1 MEKILIVDD
10 DRDIQMVLSDLV
22 ESEGYQASVAGTGA
36 RALKSISTY
45 SPDLI
50 LLDIR
55 LPGMDGM
62 SLLEKIMKIDNSL
75 CVVML
80 TGYGDIKDA
89 VKAIKL
95 GAFDYITKPFD
106 NDGIMEIIR
115 IALSAK
121 RPSAGQNSSALSFRE
136 KEVLSWLK
144 RGKSSGDIAIILD
157 ISERT
162 VNFHVKN
169 IMMKLDAVT
178 RTQAVATAI
187 ELGLTDSE

>member
-1 MEKILIVDD
+1 MKKILIVDD
-10 DRDIQMVLSDLV
+10 DRDIQVVLSDLV
-22 ESEGYQASVAGTGA
+22 KSEGYDACVAGNGQA
-36 RALKSISTY
+36 ALKKISTH

-55 LPGMDGM
+55 LPGIDGM
-62 SLLEKIMKIDNSL
+62 SLLEKIRKVDDAL

-106 NDGIMEIIR
+106 NDEIMEIIR
-115 IALSAK
+115 FALSSK
-121 RPSAGQNSSALSFRE
+121 KQGAGQNTASLSFRE

-144 RGKSSGDIAIILD
+144 RGKSSADISILLD

-169 IMMKLDAVT
+169 IMKKLDAVT

-187 ELGLTDSE
+187 EQGLTEPE